1 MRFLIIRKGDENR
14 PYETLDDV
22 ELKTT
27 DEMYLFVKGMGGK
40 AKIITDTYDDN
51 GCKGLPVISEIREE
65 EE

>member
-1 MRFLIIRKGDENR
+1 MRFLIIRKGDEDR

-22 ELKTT
+22 ELKTI

-51 GCKGLPVISEIREE
+51 GCKGLPAICEIREE
-65 EE
+65 G